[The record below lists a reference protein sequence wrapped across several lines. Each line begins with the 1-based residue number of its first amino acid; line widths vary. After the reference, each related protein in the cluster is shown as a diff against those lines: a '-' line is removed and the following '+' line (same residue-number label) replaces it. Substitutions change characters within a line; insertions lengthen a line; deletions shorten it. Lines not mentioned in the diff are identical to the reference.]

1 MELIRIIGQPPLQY
15 TVITIAN
22 EFLKKKAFP
31 MVGNFRG
38 THKEKMLRI
47 TFLVSIVDVLY
58 VLETFKRFYNF
69 FPRNRYKMPDL
80 PLVDLAHTE
89 RRR

>member
-47 TFLVSIVDVLY
+47 TFLVSIVDVL
-58 VLETFKRFYNF
+58 
-69 FPRNRYKMPDL
+69 
-80 PLVDLAHTE
+80 
-89 RRR
+89 